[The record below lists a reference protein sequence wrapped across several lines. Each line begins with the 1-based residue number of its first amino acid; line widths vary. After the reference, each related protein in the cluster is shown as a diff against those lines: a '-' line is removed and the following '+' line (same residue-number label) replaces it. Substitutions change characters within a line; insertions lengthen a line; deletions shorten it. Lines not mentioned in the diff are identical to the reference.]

1 MADKYYVLN
10 ERDRELMQRTISE
23 VERLFKNPRVPGF
36 SYDDVDYRTPEVLIV
51 LTPPE
56 GIPFADYDN
65 STGTGSPTFEN
76 NLIYSAECT
85 VYGPEDTTDTEAT
98 LVETDR
104 TITVYNISIDT
115 DVPGDT
121 WILAIKEKY
130 GYWIAVSGFGGSE
143 AIDDP
148 GTGTGTAIT
157 GAYCDLAAIRRTDCI
172 SVSTDQGTIRLEY
185 SGGIWT
191 SDDVYDYVADIGVFK
206 FWYAD
211 GSVHLSLNDIELMNC
226 GNGCFTGGPLTG
238 HGVQIEGGT
247 GTGTGTG
254 AYPPVYCDGETFT
267 VCVECSCCL
276 DAGWY
281 CVDLGDGCEAAY
293 LEVTD
298 ACDLAASICSGPY
311 ASEAEALV
319 DCPVPEEPVSTICCD
334 SVARTLYLEVIGVG
348 LGGDTDCLGAVAT
361 MTYQGEGTYPC
372 DAGYSGHKWTGSL
385 SCGINT
391 TTFTLICVTTVGLL
405 YDTWNLCLTENASH
419 EFMQNGYT
427 LGPTP
432 TCDPFVQPFG
442 TGTYEGSDVF
452 GAGAQFLITDVP

>member
-148 GTGTGTAIT
+148 GTGTGTGIT

-172 SVSTDQGTIRLEY
+172 SVSTDQGTFRLEY
-185 SGGIWT
+185 ADGIWT
-191 SDDVYDYVADIGVFK
+191 SNDVYDYTADIGVFK

-238 HGVQIEGGT
+238 HGVQVEGGT

-254 AYPPVYCDGETFT
+254 VYPPVYCDGETFT

-311 ASEAEALV
+311 DTEEDALI
-319 DCPVPEEPVSTICCD
+319 DCPAPIPGIATECCPSYDTPQTVYAHFSTPF
-334 SVARTLYLEVIGVG
+334 G
-348 LGGDTDCLGAVAT
+348 
-361 MTYQGEGTYPC
+361 GTYSGMDGLTKTLTYNSGTSRWEWSGTWSTGDPAYVWFYCSGGVWNLYIDVDTGTCANFSSNVGGSC
-372 DAGYSGHKWTGSL
+372 DPISQSYQWSETCFFGRL
-385 SCGINT
+385 D
-391 TTFTLICVTTVGLL
+391 TTV
-405 YDTWNLCLTENASH
+405 NE
-419 EFMQNGYT
+419 
-427 LGPTP
+427 TP
-432 TCDPFVQPFG
+432 
-442 TGTYEGSDVF
+442 
-452 GAGAQFLITDVP
+452 